1 MFESGVGRQPVQG
14 VRALVASLASLQG
27 TDDGQRIDLISELE
41 SLKSA
46 ASAAQARLAVA
57 FADSQ
62 EAVQQAGGAPARE
75 RGRGVAAQIALARR
89 ESPHRGSRHLGF
101 ARAMVHEMP
110 GTMAHL
116 TAGRVSEWRAT
127 IVCRETAVLSLEDRE
142 RELGL
147 PLTGDPDAGMAW
159 MMHRWASG
167 RQLEEVLRGSD
178 MAAGDFVRRCKQVV
192 DLLGQIGDA
201 APEPMLRGT
210 ARKAIDAVMRGVVAA
225 DRLD

>member
-1 MFESGVGRQPVQG
+1 VEGRTNSVARTFDRICTLLGEMGYLSDSGDLVTPQG
-14 VRALVASLASLQG
+14 ENLRRLYTEKDLLAAECLRLGVWKRLDPAGLASVVSA
-27 TDDGQRIDLISELE
+27 LIHEPRRDEADPSPRMPNED
-41 SLKSA
+41 
-46 ASAAQARLAVA
+46 VA
-57 FADSQ
+57 
-62 EAVQQAGGAPARE
+62 EAVRE
-75 RGRGVAAQIALARR
+75 MNRLWSV
-89 ESPHRGSRHLGF
+89 
-101 ARAMVHEMP
+101 
-110 GTMAHL
+110 
-116 TAGRVSEWRAT
+116 
-127 IVCRETAVLSLEDRE
+127 LEDRE

-201 APEPMLRGT
+201 APEPTLRGT